1 MDRDDHR
8 RWFVPP
14 HVASAV
20 LYVKRASVSP
30 PGLFA
35 ARYRQSLTV
44 DTSTRQRAP
53 APPARRTRFAIALGA
68 AIAAGLYVWA
78 YARANPDFVSD
89 FDQVWAAARG
99 LWTGRDPY
107 KLVGPRGAF
116 VWKWPLYYPL
126 PAILIASPLGLLPI
140 IAARVIFAA
149 ASAGS
154 LAFALSRDGYARLLS
169 FLSISLVTAVEL
181 VQWSPLLTAGMLLP
195 ALAWTGVAKPN
206 LGAAMAAYWSSRWT
220 VIVMAIGSAAL
231 IAISFLIQP
240 NWAEEWWA
248 NVRSA
253 PHFVAPILRPGGIL
267 LLVVLAKWRR
277 PEARLLAAL
286 ACVPQTPTFY
296 DHVFVFV
303 VPRTTRET
311 LALVVLTFA
320 VYFAVAF
327 APPFTTFQQWG
338 DFVAAATILFVYAPA
353 VIMVLRRPN
362 EGAAPRVLEW
372 LAARVVP
379 GRRERA

>member
-1 MDRDDHR
+1 LSRHTYPTQIACEGCVR
-8 RWFVPP
+8 L
-14 HVASAV
+14 VAS
-20 LYVKRASVSP
+20 LS
-30 PGLFA
+30 A

-44 DTSTRQRAP
+44 DSSTRPAAP
-53 APPARRTRFAIALGA
+53 TLPTRPTRFAIALGT

-89 FDQVWAAARG
+89 FDQVWAGARG
-99 LWTGRDPY
+99 LWHHQDPY
-107 KLVGPRGAF
+107 HLVGPRGAF
-116 VWKWPLYYPL
+116 LWKWPLYYPL
-126 PAILIASPLGLLPI
+126 PALLIAAPLGLMPL

-149 ASAGS
+149 FSAGS
-154 LAFALSRDGYARLLS
+154 LAYALSRDGYAPLLS
-169 FLSISLVTAVEL
+169 LLSISFVTAVEL

-195 ALAWTGVAKPN
+195 SLAWTGIAKPN
-206 LGAAMAAYWSSRWT
+206 LGATMAAYWSSRQT
-220 VIVMAIGSAAL
+220 MIAMAIGSAAL
-231 IAISFLIQP
+231 VAVSFVVQP
-240 NWAEEWWA
+240 NWAAEWWA

-303 VPRTTRET
+303 VPRTSREV

-327 APPFTTFQQWG
+327 AAPFTSFQQWG

-362 EGAAPRVLEW
+362 HGPVPRIVERLV
-372 LAARVVP
+372 ARLRP
-379 GRRERA
+379 GSRERA

>member
-1 MDRDDHR
+1 MVCPAAPGER
-8 RWFVPP
+8 RLYAARAFVHPSGP
-14 HVASAV
+14 S
-20 LYVKRASVSP
+20 
-30 PGLFA
+30 A

-44 DTSTRQRAP
+44 DTSTRPVAP
-53 APPARRTRFAIALGA
+53 PPPARSTRLAIALGA
-68 AIAAGLYVWA
+68 ALAAGFYVWA

-99 LWTGRDPY
+99 LWNHRDPY

-116 VWKWPLYYPL
+116 LWKWPLYYPL
-126 PAILIASPLGLLPI
+126 PALLIASPLGLLPL

-149 ASAGS
+149 FSAGS
-154 LAFALSRDGYARLLS
+154 LAYALSREGYARLLS
-169 FLSISLVTAVEL
+169 LLSISFVTAVEL

-195 ALAWTGVAKPN
+195 SLAWTGVAKPN
-206 LGAAMAAYWSSRWT
+206 LAAAMAAYWSSRKT
-220 VIVMAIGSAAL
+220 VIVMAIGAAAL
-231 IAISFLIQP
+231 TAISFLLQP
-240 NWAEEWWA
+240 NWAGEWWA

-253 PHFVAPILRPGGIL
+253 PHFVAPILRPGGVL

-303 VPRTTRET
+303 VPRTSREV

-327 APPFTTFQQWG
+327 AAPFTSFQQWG
-338 DFVAAATILFVYAPA
+338 DFVAGATILFIYAPA

-362 EGAAPRVLEW
+362 DGTAPRVLEW
-372 LAARVVP
+372 LAARLMP
-379 GRRERA
+379 GSRERA

>member
-1 MDRDDHR
+1 M
-8 RWFVPP
+8 
-14 HVASAV
+14 
-20 LYVKRASVSP
+20 KRASVPP
-30 PGLFA
+30 PGLSA

-44 DTSTRQRAP
+44 DSSTLPRAP
-53 APPARRTRFAIALGA
+53 DSPPRRARLAIALGA

-99 LWTGRDPY
+99 LWIGRDPY

-116 VWKWPLYYPL
+116 LWKWPLYYPL
-126 PAILIASPLGLLPI
+126 PAILIASPLGLLPV
-140 IAARVIFAA
+140 IAARVTFAA
-149 ASAGS
+149 ISAGS
-154 LAFALSRDGYARLLS
+154 LAYALSRDGYARLLTL
-169 FLSISLVTAVEL
+169 LSISFVTAVEL

-195 ALAWTGVAKPN
+195 SLAWTGVAKPN
-206 LGAAMAAYWSSRWT
+206 LGAAMAAYWSSRGT
-220 VIVMAIGSAAL
+220 VSVMAIGSTVL
-231 IAISFLIQP
+231 IAISFLVQP
-240 NWAEEWWA
+240 NWATEWWA

-253 PHFVAPILRPGGIL
+253 PHFIAPILRPGGVL

-303 VPRTTRET
+303 VPRTTREALT
-311 LALVVLTFA
+311 LVVLTFA

-327 APPFTTFQQWG
+327 ASPFTSFQQWG
-338 DFVAAATILFVYAPA
+338 DFVAATTILFVYAPA

-379 GRRERA
+379 ASRERA

>member
-1 MDRDDHR
+1 LSR
-8 RWFVPP
+8 RTWPAQIVCEGCVRP
-14 HVASAV
+14 ATS
-20 LYVKRASVSP
+20 LS
-30 PGLFA
+30 A

-44 DTSTRQRAP
+44 DTSTRPGAP
-53 APPARRTRFAIALGA
+53 ATPARPARFAIALGV
-68 AIAAGLYVWA
+68 AIAAGVYVWA

-99 LWTGRDPY
+99 LWTDRDPY

-116 VWKWPLYYPL
+116 LWKWPLYYPL
-126 PAILIASPLGLLPI
+126 PALLIASPLGLMPVV
-140 IAARVIFAA
+140 AARVTFAA
-149 ASAGS
+149 TSAGL
-154 LAFALSRDGYARLLS
+154 LAYALSRDGYARLLTL
-169 FLSISLVTAVEL
+169 LSISFVTAVEL

-195 ALAWTGVAKPN
+195 SLAWTGVAKPN
-206 LGAAMAAYWSSRWT
+206 LGAAMAAYWSSRQA
-220 VIVMAIGSAAL
+220 VIVLAIGSAAL
-231 IAISFLIQP
+231 IAISFLVQP

-253 PHFVAPILRPGGIL
+253 PHFVAPILRPGGVL

-286 ACVPQTPTFY
+286 ACAPQTPTFY

-303 VPRTTRET
+303 VPRTTREALT
-311 LALVVLTFA
+311 LVVLTFA

-327 APPFTTFQQWG
+327 AAPFTSFQQWG
-338 DFVAAATILFVYAPA
+338 DFVATATTVFVYAPA

-362 EGAAPRVLEW
+362 DGPAPRALEW
-372 LAARVVP
+372 LAARVLP
-379 GRRERA
+379 ASRERA

>member
-1 MDRDDHR
+1 
-8 RWFVPP
+8 
-14 HVASAV
+14 
-20 LYVKRASVSP
+20 
-30 PGLFA
+30 
-35 ARYRQSLTV
+35 LTV
-44 DTSTRQRAP
+44 VDTPSRPPAP
-53 APPARRTRFAIALGA
+53 APPAQRTRFAIALGT

-116 VWKWPLYYPL
+116 LWKWPLYYPL
-126 PAILIASPLGLLPI
+126 PAILIASPLGLLPLL
-140 IAARVIFAA
+140 AARVTFAA
-149 ASAGS
+149 ISAGS
-154 LAFALSRDGYARLLS
+154 FAYALSRDGYARLLS
-169 FLSISLVTAVEL
+169 LLSISFVTAVEL

-195 ALAWTGVAKPN
+195 SLAWTGVAKPN
-206 LGAAMAAYWSSRWT
+206 LGAAMAAYWSSRLT

-231 IAISFLIQP
+231 VAVSFLVQP
-240 NWAEEWWA
+240 NWAGEWWA

-303 VPRTTRET
+303 VPRTSREV

-327 APPFTTFQQWG
+327 ASPFTSFQQWG

-362 EGAAPRVLEW
+362 EGEAPRALAW

-379 GRRERA
+379 GSRERAR

>member
-1 MDRDDHR
+1 MSR
-8 RWFVPP
+8 RTWPAQIVCEAGALRPP
-14 HVASAV
+14 ALS
-20 LYVKRASVSP
+20 
-30 PGLFA
+30 A

-44 DTSTRQRAP
+44 VDTPSRPPAP
-53 APPARRTRFAIALGA
+53 APPAQRTRFAIALGT

-116 VWKWPLYYPL
+116 LWKWPLYYPL
-126 PAILIASPLGLLPI
+126 PAILIASPLGLLPLL
-140 IAARVIFAA
+140 AARVTFAA
-149 ASAGS
+149 ISAGS
-154 LAFALSRDGYARLLS
+154 FAYALSRDGYARLLS
-169 FLSISLVTAVEL
+169 LLSISFVTAVEL

-195 ALAWTGVAKPN
+195 SLAWTGVAKPN
-206 LGAAMAAYWSSRWT
+206 LGAAMAAYWSSRLT

-231 IAISFLIQP
+231 VAVSFLVQP
-240 NWAEEWWA
+240 NWAGEWWA

-303 VPRTTRET
+303 VPRTSREV
-311 LALVVLTFA
+311 LSLVVLTFA

-327 APPFTTFQQWG
+327 ASPFTSFQQWG

-362 EGAAPRVLEW
+362 EGEAPRALAW
-372 LAARVVP
+372 LATRVVP
-379 GRRERA
+379 GSRERA